1 MLSRLL
7 VSLILSAVLLRP
19 LAARADDA
27 PLKLDPAARDKL
39 LLLTDG
45 KNHYV
50 AVVPNSSEDN
60 VLFYGDGKRF
70 YSVPVQGYSGQEGK
84 EFSYVFVDP
93 RVPWNGDAREVA
105 WKGKKYTV
113 ACGEQKSTL
122 TPVPT
127 ETAQPLLAA
136 ATFLPS
142 PRKWAAYGLAR
153 DNQGRYYYVDH
164 GRTPETAKNF
174 RLWVGPRGN
183 LKQQKMTN
191 VVSDSEGDVFST
203 KTGSLRLILGR
214 RESSWIVAGKV
225 TPLLVVPVEDNV
237 RMIYTE
243 LGVYTGEALGTPCDD
258 L

>member
-1 MLSRLL
+1 MRERLL
-7 VSLILSAVLLRP
+7 VPHLVLAL
-19 LAARADDA
+19 LLFCHHAARADSD
-27 PLKLDPAARDKL
+27 LKIDLATRDKL
-39 LLLTDG
+39 LLLSDG

-50 AVVPNSSEDN
+50 AVQPNVGDDN
-60 VLFYGDGKRF
+60 ALFYGDGKRF
-70 YSVPVQGYSGQEGK
+70 YAVPVQGYSGQEGK
-84 EFSYVFVDP
+84 DFSYVFVDP
-93 RVPWNGDAREVA
+93 RVAWNGDAREVA
-105 WKGKKYTV
+105 WKQGKYTV
-113 ACGEQKSTL
+113 TCGEQTTQL
-122 TPVPT
+122 TRVPPD
-127 ETAQPLLAA
+127 TAKPLLAM

-153 DNQGRYYYVDH
+153 DNQGHYYYVDH

-225 TPLLVVPVEDNV
+225 TQLLVVPVEENV

-243 LGVYTGEALGTPCDD
+243 LGVYTGESLGTPCDD